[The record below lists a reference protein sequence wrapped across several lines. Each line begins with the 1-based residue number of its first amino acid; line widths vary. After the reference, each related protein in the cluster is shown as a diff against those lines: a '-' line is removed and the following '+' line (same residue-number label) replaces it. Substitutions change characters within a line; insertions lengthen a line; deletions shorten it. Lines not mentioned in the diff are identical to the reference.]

1 VFLGDLQR
9 QKNDREKK
17 QGSMGAGL
25 EGEPMTSVEPHQK
38 KNVDFHRWGAFTA
51 KSRVRGKCM
60 ELFDGTT

>member
-38 KNVDFHRWGAFTA
+38 KMLIFTA
-51 KSRVRGKCM
+51 G
-60 ELFDGTT
+60 ELLQQSLE